1 MRLDINASFSG
12 LYLPGGILL
21 FVCFITFVMHKMNL
35 DKISSSIKDSSKSLF
50 SAGFVLIFTIPLVRV
65 MINSGVNSYDIV
77 SMPIAM
83 AEGIA
88 NFFGEFI
95 LFLHQQLELLEL
107 LLLVQIQLAT

>member
-1 MRLDINASFSG
+1 
-12 LYLPGGILL
+12 
-21 FVCFITFVMHKMNL
+21 MHKMNL

-83 AEGIA
+83 AE
-88 NFFGEFI
+88 
-95 LFLHQQLELLEL
+95 
-107 LLLVQIQLAT
+107 V